1 MEKRWQ
7 SVFFFFFLSFL
18 EGAHDG
24 QLENLNWTLDGL
36 G

>member
-7 SVFFFFFLSFL
+7 FVFFFL

-24 QLENLNWTLDGL
+24 QLENDWAGDMNI
-36 G
+36 